1 MSDWLENARDAFS
14 DDLRAARS
22 PNAMAIAMLRFAIT
36 ALEEEL
42 ASGSADAERQEEL
55 RVHIASDKLAI
66 RHLEKEEEAKAR
78 ARFLN

>member
-1 MSDWLENARDAFS
+1 MNGWLEKAGDA
-14 DDLRAARS
+14 LRAARS

-42 ASGSADAERQEEL
+42 ASGDVDAEQQEEL
-55 RVHIASDKLAI
+55 RVHIASHKI
-66 RHLEKEEEAKAR
+66 RIRRLEKEKALKDR